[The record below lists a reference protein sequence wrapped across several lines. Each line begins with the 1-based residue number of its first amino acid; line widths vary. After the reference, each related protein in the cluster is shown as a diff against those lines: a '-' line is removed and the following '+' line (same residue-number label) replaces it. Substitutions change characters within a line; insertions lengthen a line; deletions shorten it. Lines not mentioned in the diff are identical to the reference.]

1 MNKILK
7 QASLFQKLKYYK
19 INLKVYF
26 LLYKAYTGSKLQ
38 TNHIQ
43 LLYTAG
49 LMNKQFSINEQGEK
63 IIKSIDKLFISN
75 KNIKIEDLMGQ
86 DVEIH
91 LDSYIKT
98 FPTAKLPN
106 GKYAR
111 GNKKNILTNFKWFFQ
126 NYDYDWP
133 TILQATDQYVNEYR
147 VNNYMYM
154 RTALYFIRKDDGTRT
169 VHSDL
174 ADYCEKIVNNDNFTE
189 DKTFKTKI
197 L

>member
-1 MNKILK
+1 MSKILK
-7 QASLFQKLKYYK
+7 QASLFKKLSYYK
-19 INLKVYF
+19 INLKIYF
-26 LLYKAYTGSKLQ
+26 LLYKAYNDELPPS
-38 TNHIQ
+38 HIPY
-43 LLYTAG
+43 LLKHELIG
-49 LMNKQFSINEQGEK
+49 RDNKVTEKGKK

-133 TILQATDQYVNEYR
+133 VILEATRKYVDEYR

-174 ADYCEKIVNNDNFTE
+174 ADYCEKIVNNDDFVE
-189 DKTFKTKI
+189 DKHFKTKVI
-197 L
+197 

>member
-7 QASLFQKLKYYK
+7 QTSLFQKLIYYK
-19 INLKVYF
+19 INLKIYF
-26 LLYKAYTGSKLQ
+26 LLYKAYSDELPPNYIHT
-38 TNHIQ
+38 H
-43 LLYTAG
+43 LLKHELIG
-49 LMNKQFSINEQGEK
+49 RDNKVTEKGKK
-63 IIKSIDKLFISN
+63 IIKSIEKLFISN

-111 GNKKNILTNFKWFFQ
+111 GNKKNILTNFTWFFQ

>member
-7 QASLFQKLKYYK
+7 QTSLFQKLKYYK

-26 LLYKAYTGSKLQ
+26 LLYKAYTGSKLE

-43 LLYTAG
+43 LLFTAG
-49 LMNKQFSINEQGEK
+49 LMNNEFRINEQGVK

-98 FPTAKLPN
+98 FPTTKLPN